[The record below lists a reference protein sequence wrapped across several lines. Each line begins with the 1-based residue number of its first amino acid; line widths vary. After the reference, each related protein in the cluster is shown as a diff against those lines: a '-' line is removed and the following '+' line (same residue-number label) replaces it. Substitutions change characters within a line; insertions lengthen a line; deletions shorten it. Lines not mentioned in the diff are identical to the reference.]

1 MSENGRVQSRQIFLP
16 DISEYDV
23 IIGYRA
29 DDSYFAFA
37 QDFVAGVISLQKLAE
52 AMRLGKLE
60 DRM

>member
-1 MSENGRVQSRQIFLP
+1 MKDNFLP

-37 QDFVAGVISLQKLAE
+37 QDFVAGVISMQKLAE